1 MKALVSKFGTL
12 SRAWRLGLDVDGSGK
27 MDMREFCEALR
38 RLGYVGNIR
47 TLWHLLEGG
56 NSGTISFD
64 ELDRKA
70 AAALEKFR
78 VMSLMNHKSIEHMWK
93 VVMDKDRSNHV
104 GLPLFLEGCKA
115 LGYEDEEEVKELFEH
130 LLLRGG
136 SRNLSV
142 EDLRAEPSRPKCPD
156 VAHQAKVEGLSCSA
170 CHEFHL
176 ATASCGGIP
185 VHICVVV

>member
-1 MKALVSKFGTL
+1 MVEGGSRTSSTFFGGGNAVDEFKDALVSKFGTL

-70 AAALEKFR
+70 AAALE
-78 VMSLMNHKSIEHMWK
+78 
-93 VVMDKDRSNHV
+93 
-104 GLPLFLEGCKA
+104 
-115 LGYEDEEEVKELFEH
+115 
-130 LLLRGG
+130 
-136 SRNLSV
+136 
-142 EDLRAEPSRPKCPD
+142 
-156 VAHQAKVEGLSCSA
+156 
-170 CHEFHL
+170 
-176 ATASCGGIP
+176 
-185 VHICVVV
+185 